1 MRKTLLFSAIFG
13 LCLAGLCLS
22 SCSQEDENIAATNV
36 QKACAPAK
44 KQVAA
49 ASPTLAVDTLIAQI
63 VSVPDLQAQK
73 VVIKCDNTIGNM
85 DLVFIVLPMTKTRI
99 FNNH

>member
-63 VSVPDLQAQK
+63 VSDPDLQAQK
-73 VVIKCDNTIGNM
+73 VVIKCDNTTGNM
-85 DLVFIVLPMTKTRI
+85 DLVFYRSADDEDPD
-99 FNNH
+99 F

>member
-13 LCLAGLCLS
+13 LCLGSLSLS
-22 SCSQEDENIAATNV
+22 SCSQEDENIVATNV

-49 ASPTLAVDTLIAQI
+49 ASPTLGVDTLIAQI
-63 VSVPDLQAQK
+63 VSDPDLQAEK
-73 VVIKCDNTIGNM
+73 VIIKCDNVTGNM
-85 DLVFIVLPMTKTRI
+85 ELAFYRSADDEDPDF
-99 FNNH
+99 